1 MQKWL
6 QIFVTLQHSFQTF
19 SRHRHWWP
27 PRFLRTLQRMH
38 FETLERL
45 FLQRYWRFLLLR
57 QHWPPPH
64 ELCRQQRQS
73 HRCYFYTTQ
82 RFRCAR

>member
-1 MQKWL
+1 
-6 QIFVTLQHSFQTF
+6 
-19 SRHRHWWP
+19 
-27 PRFLRTLQRMH
+27 MH

-45 FLQRYWRFLLLR
+45 FLQRHWRFWLLR

-64 ELCRQQRQS
+64 ELCRQQHQSRQ
-73 HRCYFYTTQ
+73 CYFYTTQ

>member
-1 MQKWL
+1 
-6 QIFVTLQHSFQTF
+6 
-19 SRHRHWWP
+19 
-27 PRFLRTLQRMH
+27 MH

-45 FLQRYWRFLLLR
+45 FLQRHWRFLLLR

-64 ELCRQQRQS
+64 ELCRQQHQSRQ
-73 HRCYFYTTQ
+73 CYFYTTQ